1 MTVPLGNIM
10 TETHPATISMLVPDS
25 THAALAWRSR
35 VAGMCAFL
43 ANVLSRRALGGQGG
57 GLPDLIVHM
66 AGLAGPGLAPEKV
79 RPAADAAA
87 RFNRLI
93 IPHLDAAYNFARF
106 LSRDGD
112 AAQDIVQDAFLRAY
126 RSFDGYRGGDARSWV
141 FAIVRNCYHVWLQEN
156 RRKARFE
163 MPLPDN
169 NDGAT
174 PPIGADIA
182 SEEDT
187 PETALIRKT
196 ESEHVRMV
204 IYSLPDALREIL
216 VLRELE
222 QLSYRQ
228 IADITELPIGTV
240 MSRLARAR
248 QEFGKVWHGEASG
261 EAAAS

>member
-1 MTVPLGNIM
+1 M
-10 TETHPATISMLVPDS
+10 TEMQLATISVLVPSSSFS
-25 THAALAWRSR
+25 TLPWRLVKRLTGVRS
-35 VAGMCAFL
+35 FL
-43 ANVLSRRALGGQGG
+43 ARVTSRRTPGVQGG
-57 GLPDLIVHM
+57 ALPSFVVPM
-66 AGLAGPGLAPEKV
+66 AGLQGQSLTSEGV
-79 RPAADAAA
+79 RSAADTAA

-112 AAQDIVQDAFLRAY
+112 AAQDIVQNAFLRAY
-126 RSFDGYRGGDARSWV
+126 RSFEGYRGGDARSWV

-163 MPLPDN
+163 MPLTDS
-169 NDGAT
+169 NDGA
-174 PPIGADIA
+174 GASQFIAQDIA

-196 ESEHVRMV
+196 ESEHVRMI

-248 QEFGKVWHGEASG
+248 QEFGKVWHGEAND
-261 EAAAS
+261 EVAAS

>member
-1 MTVPLGNIM
+1 M
-10 TETHPATISMLVPDS
+10 TEMHPATLSMLVPNS
-25 THAALAWRSR
+25 TLAALAWLSR
-35 VAGMCAFL
+35 LAGMRAFL
-43 ANVLSRRALGGQGG
+43 ANVLSRRTPGAQAGRVPGI
-57 GLPDLIVHM
+57 IVHM
-66 AGLAGPGLAPEKV
+66 AGLAGHGLTSEGA
-79 RPAADAAA
+79 RPAADTAA

-93 IPHLDAAYNFARF
+93 IPHLEAAYNFARF

-156 RRKARFE
+156 RRKSRVE
-163 MPLPDN
+163 MPLTDN
-169 NDGAT
+169 NDGASAS
-174 PPIGADIA
+174 IADDIA

-196 ESEHVRMV
+196 ESEHVRTV

-216 VLRELE
+216 ILRELE

-248 QEFGKVWHGEASG
+248 QEFGKAWHGEASG

>member
-1 MTVPLGNIM
+1 MTQM
-10 TETHPATISMLVPDS
+10 HPATISMLVPNS
-25 THAALAWRSR
+25 TRAALAWRLR
-35 VAGMCAFL
+35 LVGMRAFL
-43 ANVLSRRALGGQGG
+43 ANVLSRCTPGGQGG
-57 GLPDLIVHM
+57 GLPGLIVHM
-66 AGLAGPGLAPEKV
+66 AGLAGHGVASERV
-79 RPAADAAA
+79 RTAADTAA

-141 FAIVRNCYHVWLQEN
+141 FTIVRNCYHVWLQEN
-156 RRKARFE
+156 RRKSRVE
-163 MPLPDN
+163 MPLTDN
-169 NDGAT
+169 SDGESPSIAQN
-174 PPIGADIA
+174 IA

-187 PETALIRKT
+187 PEAALIRKT

-228 IADITELPIGTV
+228 IADITDLPIGTV

-248 QEFGKVWHGEASG
+248 QEFAKAWHGEASN